1 MKLNHLEKIIF
12 GFCKYYYFISKFHL
26 NVWRFEHVAGF
37 GALLY
42 QKTPKLDAR
51 LKAK

>member
-1 MKLNHLEKIIF
+1 MKEIGLFEIA
-12 GFCKYYYFISKFHL
+12 Y
-26 NVWRFEHVAGF
+26 NVFRYEHVVGF

-42 QKTPKLDAR
+42 QTAPKLDAR